1 MSEQDQTTEQV
12 QTGSLTAEQ
21 VRTDHVQADHV
32 DFIIGQWRQE
42 RPDLAIEP
50 MAIIGRL
57 KRLTTHLQQGIETH
71 HKRYGLI
78 WGEFD
83 VLATLLRSG
92 KPYCL
97 TPTQLFRSAM
107 LSSGAMTNRLNNLEK
122 RGLIE
127 RLPDPDDRRSLL
139 VKLSPDGF
147 RLISEAVG
155 DHVDNE
161 AHLMSAL
168 SAEDIRQLND
178 ILKRWLAGFE

>member
-1 MSEQDQTTEQV
+1 MSQQEQQ
-12 QTGSLTAEQ
+12 
-21 VRTDHVQADHV
+21 DHI
-32 DFIIGQWRQE
+32 DFVIGQWQQE
-42 RPDLAIEP
+42 RPDLATEP
-50 MAIIGRL
+50 MALIGRL
-57 KRLTTHLQQGIETH
+57 KRLMTYVQQEIESH
-71 HKRYGLI
+71 HKSFDLA

-92 KPYCL
+92 VPYCL

-139 VKLSPDGF
+139 VKLTDTGF
-147 RLISEAVG
+147 RLISQAIT

-161 AHLMSAL
+161 ARLLAC
-168 SAEDIRQLND
+168 LNAD
-178 ILKRWLAGFE
+178 EKSTLNKVLKHWLASFE